1 MFEVF
6 DNRGSTSLMYQR
18 SKCFFPHF
26 RFGHFRNINPRP
38 LFNTNIFLI
47 SAKYGL
53 RNHFWPLENGFL
65 MRKKSSRR
73 NISTNAY
80 ILKSLS
86 WSIGNITTY
95 WEIVL
100 GFFGLQSRCVVH
112 LNSSEAV
119 LVILESYCAF
129 WGVGEQKV
137 LEWSGIRWSQD
148 QKYSLINL
156 NTKFAVQ
163 HLFPTACFKIPN

>member
-1 MFEVF
+1 MRPRTLSSFILSSPRTPVLQRAHHTRTRYLLHVWSIWQPWVDF
-6 DNRGSTSLMYQR
+6 PYVMYQR
-18 SKCFFPHF
+18 SKWLFPHF
-26 RFGHFRNINPRP
+26 RFGHFRKVNPRP
-38 LFNTNIFLI
+38 LFNTSIFLI

-129 WGVGEQKV
+129 WGVDKQKV
-137 LEWSGIRWSQD
+137 LDGLE
-148 QKYSLINL
+148 
-156 NTKFAVQ
+156 
-163 HLFPTACFKIPN
+163 

>member
-1 MFEVF
+1 
-6 DNRGSTSLMYQR
+6 
-18 SKCFFPHF
+18 
-26 RFGHFRNINPRP
+26 
-38 LFNTNIFLI
+38 
-47 SAKYGL
+47 
-53 RNHFWPLENGFL
+53 

-86 WSIGNITTY
+86 WSIGNITNY

-129 WGVGEQKV
+129 WGVVEQKV
-137 LEWSGIRWSQD
+137 LEWSGIRRSEVFID
-148 QKYSLINL
+148 
-156 NTKFAVQ
+156 
-163 HLFPTACFKIPN
+163 

>member
-1 MFEVF
+1 M
-6 DNRGSTSLMYQR
+6 GSET
-18 SKCFFPHF
+18 
-26 RFGHFRNINPRP
+26 
-38 LFNTNIFLI
+38 T
-47 SAKYGL
+47 
-53 RNHFWPLENGFL
+53 FWPLENGFL

-119 LVILESYCAF
+119 LVFLESYCAS
-129 WGVGEQKV
+129 WGVVEQKCR
-137 LEWSGIRWSQD
+137 SGVDGMVIIGQWAPKSTFGA
-148 QKYSLINL
+148 N
-156 NTKFAVQ
+156 NAVVHQ
-163 HLFPTACFKIPN
+163 NQ

>member
-6 DNRGSTSLMYQR
+6 DNRGPTSRMYQR
-18 SKCFFPHF
+18 SKWLFPHF
-26 RFGHFRNINPRP
+26 RFGHFRNVNPRP

-86 WSIGNITTY
+86 WSIGNITNY

-129 WGVGEQKV
+129 WGVDKQKV
-137 LEWSGIRWSQD
+137 LDGLE
-148 QKYSLINL
+148 
-156 NTKFAVQ
+156 
-163 HLFPTACFKIPN
+163 